1 MNDALREA
9 LAHLRRVYPHG
20 VPEADYMALIAV
32 LADGMSE
39 ENVAIVVAELI
50 DGEVLVVANDVAAA
64 QSVRVPATAARARVQ
79 STLGS
84 VGWHLDGEL
93 SDRLLCWGA

>member
-1 MNDALREA
+1 MNEALREA

-20 VPEADYMALIAV
+20 VPEADYMAIIAV

-50 DGEVLVVANDVAAA
+50 DGTFSSSPTTSPQHNRFGRPQVLRGLVFA
-64 QSVRVPATAARARVQ
+64 QHDCFGR
-79 STLGS
+79 
-84 VGWHLDGEL
+84 
-93 SDRLLCWGA
+93 

>member
-9 LAHLRRVYPHG
+9 LAHLQRVYPHG
-20 VPEADYMALIAV
+20 VPEAGYMVLTAV

-50 DGEVLVVANDVAAA
+50 DGEVPVFANDVAAA
-64 QSVRVPATAARARVQ
+64 QSVRVR
-79 STLGS
+79 
-84 VGWHLDGEL
+84 
-93 SDRLLCWGA
+93 RLLQGLVSNRRWNQWAGT

>member
-9 LAHLRRVYPHG
+9 LAHLRRVYPRG

-32 LADGMSE
+32 LADRMSE

-64 QSVRVPATAARARVQ
+64 QSVRVPAAAARARVR
-79 STLGS
+79 STLES
-84 VGWHLDGEL
+84 VGRHLDAEL
-93 SDRLLCWGA
+93 SDRRLCWGA

>member
-1 MNDALREA
+1 MAIMA
-9 LAHLRRVYPHG
+9 SG
-20 VPEADYMALIAV
+20 VAGPAPMAVIAV

-64 QSVRVPATAARARVQ
+64 QSVRVPAAAARARVQ
-79 STLGS
+79 STLES
-84 VGWHLDGEL
+84 VGWHLDAEL
-93 SDRLLCWGA
+93 SDRPLCWGA